1 MAGFLRHKSDS
12 LLRAFRLPVE
22 DSQDLVM
29 SNTQPHEEHQSPIKT
44 PKQLIVTILLSF
56 IVPIIIIILLVKLV
70 TAGDQVGAGS
80 NTLGPEA
87 TQKRIAPIARLDLVD
102 ASGPKVFKTGEQVYK
117 AVCAGCHDSGAAG
130 APKFADAAA
139 WAGPNATGLQS
150 MVASVIKGKGAMPAK
165 GGNPALDDF
174 EIARAV
180 VYMANSAGGKFAEP
194 AEPKPADAAA
204 APAAA
209 PATATAA
216 APAPV
221 AAVAA
226 APAMAAAAPAAP
238 AAAAATNGVGEKLYK
253 QACAA
258 CHNAGVAGA
267 PKFADKAAWAP
278 RIATGMDAMVASVIA
293 GKGIMPAKGGAA
305 GASDADLRAAT
316 QYMVDAA
323 K

>member
-1 MAGFLRHKSDS
+1 
-12 LLRAFRLPVE
+12 
-22 DSQDLVM
+22 M
-29 SNTQPHEEHQSPIKT
+29 SNTQPHEDHHSPIKT
-44 PKQLIVTILLSF
+44 PKQLIVTIVLSF
-56 IVPIIIIILLVKLV
+56 ILPVIIIILLVNLV
-70 TAGDQVGAGS
+70 TTGDQVGAGS
-80 NTLGPEA
+80 NTLTPEA
-87 TQKRIAPIARLDLVD
+87 IQNRIAPVAKLELVD
-102 ASGPKVFKTGEQVYK
+102 ASGPKVFKTGAQVYK

-150 MVASVIKGKGAMPAK
+150 MVANVVKGKGAMPAK

-174 EIARAV
+174 EIERAV

-194 AEPKPADAAA
+194 AEPKPAAASAAAAPPAAPVAPMVAVTVATPAPAVKPPAAA
-204 APAAA
+204 APA
-209 PATATAA
+209 PATSD
-216 APAPV
+216 
-221 AAVAA
+221 
-226 APAMAAAAPAAP
+226 
-238 AAAAATNGVGEKLYK
+238 VGEKLYK

-258 CHNAGVAGA
+258 CHIAGVAGA
-267 PKFADKAAWAP
+267 PKFGDKTAWAP
-278 RIATGMDAMVASVIA
+278 RIATGMDAMVAAVIS

>member
-1 MAGFLRHKSDS
+1 
-12 LLRAFRLPVE
+12 
-22 DSQDLVM
+22 M
-29 SNTQPHEEHQSPIKT
+29 SNTQPHEEHQSLIKT
-44 PKQLIVTILLSF
+44 PKQLIITIVLSF
-56 IVPIIIIILLVKLV
+56 VLPVIIIILLVNLV
-70 TAGDQVGAGS
+70 TTGEQVGAGS
-80 NTLGPEA
+80 DILGPEA
-87 TQKRIAPIARLDLVD
+87 TQKRIAPVAKLDLVD
-102 ASGPKVFKTGEQVYK
+102 ASGPKVFKTGAQVYK

-150 MVASVIKGKGAMPAK
+150 MIASVIKGKGAMPAK

-174 EIARAV
+174 EIARSV

-194 AEPKPADAAA
+194 AEPMPAEAPVAPTAVPAATPVPSPAVMAAPVMAAA

-209 PATATAA
+209 APAT
-216 APAPV
+216 
-221 AAVAA
+221 
-226 APAMAAAAPAAP
+226 
-238 AAAAATNGVGEKLYK
+238 NDVGEKLYK

-258 CHNAGVAGA
+258 CHIAGVAGA
-267 PKFADKAAWAP
+267 PKFGDKTAWAP
-278 RIATGMDAMVASVIA
+278 RIATGMDAMVAAVIS

>member
-1 MAGFLRHKSDS
+1 
-12 LLRAFRLPVE
+12 
-22 DSQDLVM
+22 M

-44 PKQLIVTILLSF
+44 PKQLIVTIVLSF
-56 IVPIIIIILLVKLV
+56 VLPIIVILLLVKLV

-80 NTLGPEA
+80 DALGPEA
-87 TQKRIAPIARLDLVD
+87 TQKRIAPVAKLDLVD

-194 AEPKPADAAA
+194 AEPKPAEAAA
-204 APAAA
+204 APAATPAA
-209 PATATAA
+209 PVVAAA
-216 APAPV
+216 AP
-221 AAVAA
+221 
-226 APAMAAAAPAAP
+226 MAAAPAAP
-238 AAAAATNGVGEKLYK
+238 AAPAAASPATNAVGEKLYK

-258 CHNAGVAGA
+258 CHVAGVAGA

-278 RIATGMDAMVASVIA
+278 RIATGMDALVAAVVA

-305 GASDADLRAAT
+305 GASEADLRAAT

>member
-1 MAGFLRHKSDS
+1 
-12 LLRAFRLPVE
+12 
-22 DSQDLVM
+22 M

-44 PKQLIVTILLSF
+44 PKQLIVTIVLSF
-56 IVPIIIIILLVKLV
+56 VLPIIVILLLVKLV

-80 NTLGPEA
+80 NTLSPEA
-87 TQKRIAPIARLDLVD
+87 TQKRIAPVAKLDLVD

-117 AVCAGCHDSGAAG
+117 AVCAGCHDAGAAG

-139 WAGPNATGLQS
+139 WSAPIATGLQS
-150 MVASVIKGKGAMPAK
+150 MIASVVKGKGAMPAK

-194 AEPKPADAAA
+194 AEPKPAEAAA
-204 APAAA
+204 APAPAA
-209 PATATAA
+209 PMAAAPAPAAPKAMAATATAA
-216 APAPV
+216 TPA
-221 AAVAA
+221 
-226 APAMAAAAPAAP
+226 AAAAPA
-238 AAAAATNGVGEKLYK
+238 TNDVGEKLYK

-258 CHNAGVAGA
+258 CHVAGVAGA

-278 RIATGMDAMVASVIA
+278 RIATGMDALVASVIA

>member
-1 MAGFLRHKSDS
+1 MAGYSHDWGTEP
-12 LLRAFRLPVE
+12 LLPSRSPVE

-44 PKQLIVTILLSF
+44 PKQLIVTIVLSF
-56 IVPIIIIILLVKLV
+56 VLPIIVILLLVKLV

-80 NTLGPEA
+80 NTLSPEA
-87 TQKRIAPIARLDLVD
+87 TQKRIAPVAKLDLVD

-117 AVCAGCHDSGAAG
+117 AVCAGCHDAGAAG

-139 WAGPNATGLQS
+139 WSAPIATGLQS
-150 MVASVIKGKGAMPAK
+150 MIASVVKGKGAMPAK

-194 AEPKPADAAA
+194 AEPKPAEAAA
-204 APAAA
+204 APAPAA
-209 PATATAA
+209 PMAAAPAPAAPKAMAATATAA
-216 APAPV
+216 TPA
-221 AAVAA
+221 
-226 APAMAAAAPAAP
+226 AAAAPA
-238 AAAAATNGVGEKLYK
+238 TNDVGEKLYK

-258 CHNAGVAGA
+258 CHVAGVAGA

-278 RIATGMDAMVASVIA
+278 RIATGMDALVASVIA

-316 QYMVDAA
+316 QYMVEAA

>member
-1 MAGFLRHKSDS
+1 MAGYSHDWGTEP
-12 LLRAFRLPVE
+12 LLPSRSPVE

-44 PKQLIVTILLSF
+44 PKQLIVTIVLSF
-56 IVPIIIIILLVKLV
+56 VLPIIVILLLVKLV

-80 NTLGPEA
+80 NTLSPEA
-87 TQKRIAPIARLDLVD
+87 TQKRIAPVAKLDLVD

-117 AVCAGCHDSGAAG
+117 AVCAGCHDAGAAG

-139 WAGPNATGLQS
+139 WSAPIATGLQS
-150 MVASVIKGKGAMPAK
+150 MIASVVKGKGAMPAK

-194 AEPKPADAAA
+194 AEPKPAESAAAPAPAAPMAAAPAPAAPKAMAATATAATPAAAA
-204 APAAA
+204 APA
-209 PATATAA
+209 
-216 APAPV
+216 
-221 AAVAA
+221 
-226 APAMAAAAPAAP
+226 
-238 AAAAATNGVGEKLYK
+238 TNDVGEKLYK

-258 CHNAGVAGA
+258 CHVAGVAGA

-278 RIATGMDAMVASVIA
+278 RIATGMDALVAAVIA

>member
-1 MAGFLRHKSDS
+1 
-12 LLRAFRLPVE
+12 
-22 DSQDLVM
+22 M

-44 PKQLIVTILLSF
+44 PKQLIVTIVLSF
-56 IVPIIIIILLVKLV
+56 VLPIIVILLLVKLV

-80 NTLGPEA
+80 NTLSPEA
-87 TQKRIAPIARLDLVD
+87 TQKRIAPVAKLDLVD

-117 AVCAGCHDSGAAG
+117 AVCAGCHAAGAAG

-139 WAGPNATGLQS
+139 WSAPIATGLQS
-150 MVASVIKGKGAMPAK
+150 MIASVVKGKGAMPAK

-180 VYMANSAGGKFAEP
+180 VYMANSAGGKFDEP
-194 AEPKPADAAA
+194 AEPKPAEAAA
-204 APAAA
+204 APAPAA
-209 PATATAA
+209 PMAAAPAPAAPKAMAATATAA
-216 APAPV
+216 TPA
-221 AAVAA
+221 
-226 APAMAAAAPAAP
+226 AAAAPA
-238 AAAAATNGVGEKLYK
+238 TNDVGEKLYK

-258 CHNAGVAGA
+258 CHVAGVAGA

-278 RIATGMDAMVASVIA
+278 RIATGMDALVAAVIA

-316 QYMVDAA
+316 QYMVEAA

>member
-1 MAGFLRHKSDS
+1 MAGILRERSNSS
-12 LLRAFRLPVE
+12 LPPLRPPVE

-29 SNTQPHEEHQSPIKT
+29 SNTQSHEEHHSPIKT

-56 IVPIIIIILLVKLV
+56 IVPVVVIILLVKLV
-70 TAGDQVGAGS
+70 TTGDQVGAGS
-80 NTLGPEA
+80 DTLGPEA
-87 TQKRIAPIARLDLVD
+87 TQQRIAPIAKLELVD

-130 APKFADAAA
+130 APKFADATA

-150 MVASVIKGKGAMPAK
+150 MIASVIKGKGAMPAK

-174 EIARAV
+174 EIARSV
-180 VYMANSAGGKFAEP
+180 VYLANSAGGKFAEP
-194 AEPKPADAAA
+194 EEPKPAETAL

-209 PATATAA
+209 PA
-216 APAPV
+216 PAP
-221 AAVAA
+221 
-226 APAMAAAAPAAP
+226 AAAPAAP
-238 AAAAATNGVGEKLYK
+238 APVAIAAAPVMADAAPAAPAQATNDVGEKLYK

-258 CHNAGVAGA
+258 CHIAGVAGA
-267 PKFADKAAWAP
+267 PKFADKTAWAP
-278 RIATGMDAMVASVIA
+278 RIATGMDAMVAAVIS
-293 GKGIMPAKGGAA
+293 GKGIMPPKGGAA